1 MLTSKDT
8 ERKRHVLSEFT
19 IISTITSLAI
29 VIYPPELQSLLQ
41 AIICKFQISSS
52 YFSLFN
58 YLYYLC
64 AHKSHKKL
72 VLAYKAVSFYFLDT
86 SIYLSNNN
94 NISLFEILINILV
107 RLVKVCIY
115 TFLNYS
121 IRFDKSLCKRFL
133 VRPACEGRADFCL
146 YNYHA

>member
-1 MLTSKDT
+1 M
-8 ERKRHVLSEFT
+8 
-19 IISTITSLAI
+19 IMGYYYSLKHTNLKSPHHI
-29 VIYPPELQSLLQ
+29 
-41 AIICKFQISSS
+41 
-52 YFSLFN
+52 FSLFN

-64 AHKSHKKL
+64 TYKSHKNNF
-72 VLAYKAVSFYFLDT
+72 VLAYKVVFFYFLGT

-146 YNYHA
+146 YSYHT